1 MSKGT
6 YIPKAVRK
14 EKMAAYPQCA
24 FCHTTKDLE
33 CAHFNP
39 KLPATFENIIVCCSH
54 CHMLY
59 MHDEEVVHRHAD
71 MVRQGIKEAKERGVH
86 FGKKPIDYEK
96 VMRLISEKST
106 QFNDDSLVTER
117 EIAEEAGVKYTTYA
131 KCKRKLFAAM
141 EQETWPYDWP
151 KPTFRRNYPLYE
163 YCIKE
168 LRGAL

>member
-1 MSKGT
+1 MGREMVSKWIRDMLPKKCVNCGSTISLT
-6 YIPKAVRK
+6 YHHIVPVTYGGNDVPSNIAVLCSDCHSKVHYGKAGIIN
-14 EKMAAYPQCA
+14 
-24 FCHTTKDLE
+24 HNE
-33 CAHFNP
+33 CV
-39 KLPATFENIIVCCSH
+39 KLGIAKARE
-54 CHMLY
+54 
-59 MHDEEVVHRHAD
+59 R
-71 MVRQGIKEAKERGVH
+71 GIKVGR
-86 FGKKPIDYEK
+86 KPIDYEK

-163 YCIKE
+163 HCIKE